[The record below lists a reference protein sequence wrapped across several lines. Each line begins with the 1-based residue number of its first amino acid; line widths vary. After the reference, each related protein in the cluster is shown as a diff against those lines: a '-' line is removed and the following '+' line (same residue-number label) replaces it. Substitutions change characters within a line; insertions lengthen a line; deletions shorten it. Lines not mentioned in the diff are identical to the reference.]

1 MTPTTDL
8 YKSTRHLTDSFIWFM
23 TRPVQAS
30 TQNSMP
36 REGRRENGIVHV
48 SSNCSVPESLERL
61 QSVVKSRG
69 LTVFAR
75 IDFIGDAAKAGL
87 RMRPPQVLIFWQS
100 QGRHTTPN
108 VWENGLRVWEFVGT
122 RLGHQIKTK
131 PSVQPHALYQG
142 ELPAAKSRRKQR
154 SDRALGSG
162 PGVRPGKMYTH
173 LYRQPYAP
181 AEFAMPH

>member
-1 MTPTTDL
+1 
-8 YKSTRHLTDSFIWFM
+8 M

-87 RMRPPQVLIFWQS
+87 RMRPPQVLIF
-100 QGRHTTPN
+100 GNPKAGTP
-108 VWENGLRVWEFVGT
+108 
-122 RLGHQIKTK
+122 
-131 PSVQPHALYQG
+131 
-142 ELPAAKSRRKQR
+142 LPMC
-154 SDRALGSG
+154 
-162 PGVRPGKMYTH
+162 GKMVSGCGSSLALVLVTK
-173 LYRQPYAP
+173 
-181 AEFAMPH
+181 